1 MSLHNLEYGGDASQ
15 LSDIVRATLMFKMR
29 PNVVADIYAAI
40 EEIVFMSE
48 LNGVRAS
55 VTLLDDR
62 YQHPRGQY
70 RDILVLFKINGYA
83 CELQINIDEILI
95 IKGGLGHKQYEL
107 TRKVHRRYLY
117 SIFDLS

>member
-1 MSLHNLEYGGDASQ
+1 
-15 LSDIVRATLMFKMR
+15 
-29 PNVVADIYAAI
+29 
-40 EEIVFMSE
+40 MSE

-62 YQHPRGQY
+62 YQNPRGQY

-95 IKGGLGHKQYEL
+95 IKEGLGHKQYEL
-107 TRKVHRRYLY
+107 IRKALTLN
-117 SIFDLS
+117 F